1 MENDFILMD
10 RLQKIRQ
17 IITKYGEDK
26 FYISYSGGKDS
37 NVLSALVDMA
47 LPENRIPRVYCNT
60 GIEYRAI
67 VDFVKAKA
75 AADDRFVIVMPKKPI
90 KQTLDE
96 KGYPFKSKM
105 HSEYVDLFHRKG
117 MTKTIRK
124 YLKLDPLIEH
134 YFMKNSCP
142 KSLEYQFKEDDGLDF
157 KISDK
162 CCHELKVGPLD
173 AYQKEHG
180 KTIKMIGI
188 MQAEGGRR
196 SLAGKLQQQSGCLV
210 FANKKD
216 IPNTFKPLYPVT
228 KEWED
233 WFVKTYNVELPILY
247 YPPYNFDRTG
257 CKGCPFAPN
266 LQQQLDTLLMYFPNE
281 YKQCEKIWAPVYA
294 EYRRLGYRLRKQE
307 EVDPDQT
314 SLFDAKG

>member
-17 IITKYGEDK
+17 IVTKYGEDK

-75 AADDRFVIVMPKKPI
+75 AVDDRFVIVSSKKPI

-96 KGYPFKSKM
+96 KGYPFKSKF
-105 HSEYVDLFHRKG
+105 HSHHVSLYHRKG
-117 MTKTIRK
+117 ENNKTIQRYLRRDPTEK
-124 YLKLDPLIEH
+124 YFSE
-134 YFMKNSCP
+134 NCCP
-142 KSLEYQFKEDDGLDF
+142 RSLEYQFTENDGLDF
-157 KISDK
+157 KISDS
-162 CCHELKVGPLD
+162 CCHELKVEPL
-173 AYQKEHG
+173 KMFENEHN

-188 MQAEGGRR
+188 VAAEGGRR
-196 SLAGKLQQQSGCLV
+196 TFHSKYQNGGCLA
-210 FANKKD
+210 FGSSKD
-216 IPNTFKPLYPVT
+216 TPHTFKPLYPVT

-247 YPPYNFDRTG
+247 YPPYNFKRTG
-257 CKGCPFAPN
+257 CKGCPFAKN
-266 LQQQLDTLLMYFPNE
+266 LQQELDTLLMYFPNE
-281 YKQCEKIWAPVYA
+281 YKQCERIWAPVYA

-314 SLFDAKG
+314 SLFE